1 MDKKIAGLLGAV
13 ATLGTFGTA
22 EAAPA
27 RAPTDVLRA
36 NSFADLLQP
45 IPNAAALLQA
55 IDESAPVPSA
65 QGNVQVAQFYHH
77 HHHHHHHHHSQYRGY
92 YGEPRVIVVP
102 PRYRRD
108 RYHHHHHHHHHSFY
122 RRDY

>member
-1 MDKKIAGLLGAV
+1 VSGVHELEEYQWIRRSLDYWERWRRLEHLALL
-13 ATLGTFGTA
+13 
-22 EAAPA
+22 E
-27 RAPTDVLRA
+27 
-36 NSFADLLQP
+36 P

-65 QGNVQVAQFYHH
+65 QDNVQVAQFYHH
-77 HHHHHHHHHSQYRGY
+77 HHHHHHHSQYRQY
-92 YGEPRVIVVP
+92 YDEPRVIVVP

-108 RYHHHHHHHHHSFY
+108 RYHHHHHHHHHHHSFY

>member
-13 ATLGTFGTA
+13 ASLGTFGAA

-27 RAPTDVLRA
+27 PAPTDVLRA
-36 NSFADLLQP
+36 NSYADLLEP

-55 IDESAPVPSA
+55 IDESAPVPSTE
-65 QGNVQVAQFYHH
+65 GNVQVAQFYHH
-77 HHHHHHHHHSQYRGY
+77 HHHHHHHHSQYRRY
-92 YGEPRVIVVP
+92 YDEPRVIVVP